1 MVRVGEYGALTW
13 VMWYS
18 VIGLLIPIVLMP
30 LNYAIA
36 IMAAASGN
44 WSELVIYLVV
54 FTGFR
59 LLQNLTAMV
68 VLREWSWD
76 PLTAVF
82 YRFIND
88 PLQVYLAYRTV
99 FAIATGRL
107 VSWKGTRVA
116 RIQAADESS
125 RLRAA

>member
-1 MVRVGEYGALTW
+1 
-13 VMWYS
+13 
-18 VIGLLIPIVLMP
+18 
-30 LNYAIA
+30 
-36 IMAAASGN
+36 MA
-44 WSELVIYLVV
+44 V

-59 LLQNLTAMV
+59 LVQNLTAMV

-99 FAIATGRL
+99 FAVMTGRL

-125 RLRAA
+125 QLRAA

>member
-18 VIGLLIPIVLMP
+18 VMGLLIPIVLMP
-30 LNYAIA
+30 LNYVITITAV
-36 IMAAASGN
+36 ASGN
-44 WSELVIYLVV
+44 WSELMIYLAV

-107 VSWKGTRVA
+107 VGWKGTRVA
-116 RIQAADESS
+116 RIQSTDESS